1 MLIFLTTAEFYEN
14 CLPMPGVIGSLALEV
29 MLAAV
34 LFGNIS
40 GREMKKCS
48 FSQKLVHHNFP
59 ALSMSLVAACCLNLH
74 KRPRFDG

>member
-40 GREMKKCS
+40 GGEMTK
-48 FSQKLVHHNFP
+48 
-59 ALSMSLVAACCLNLH
+59 
-74 KRPRFDG
+74 